1 MATNLHLL
9 GSCNEAFA
17 PTSRALAGLSQHLDA
32 LAGLADARTASRAR
46 ALQARVSEF
55 APNVTLVGQVKAGK
69 SKLANVLAGWPGLL
83 PSDVNPWTS
92 VVTTLSINARHE
104 GVATGAASGKAR
116 FTFFSRAEWDNLIHG
131 GGRLGELADRAGA
144 EDEMGAI
151 RVQIEA
157 MREKTKARL
166 GSHFELLLG
175 QEHSYG
181 YIDAELV
188 ERYVCMGDD
197 IELQEPGSKTGRFAD
212 ITKSAEFALDV
223 PQYDFALKLC
233 DTPGVNDT
241 FMMREQ
247 ITMRSLRGSELCVV
261 VLSAHQALTTV
272 DIALMRIIANLESRQ
287 IILFVN
293 RVDELADPA
302 TQIDEIRS
310 GIEQT
315 LKSFNVA
322 TDVEIIFGSAMWGEA
337 ALVGDR
343 ALLSGDSLAA
353 LESYAAARPDLTQKD
368 EWQTVWTLSGVP
380 ALLQAIG
387 HRISEGAGKRFVE
400 KVRRGALN
408 LASEANAT
416 LAARRPGLPAPS
428 LAMPEGNISPEA
440 AMAALVRKYETEVA
454 DLCAGLGKDLAQRL
468 DAAEIGFVKRATDS
482 LIHFL
487 GQYGEQGTWQY
498 DPTGLRVLQ
507 RSAYLSFARSLTA
520 KANALYA
527 NAANHVQSV
536 YGLVTDGT
544 SSVVRIEPPLT
555 PQVPP
560 PVSLG
565 KTIALDLQSNWW
577 RRWWQKRQG
586 YEAYAKDY
594 ARLIQTETHSM
605 TTELQE
611 GQVSVVL
618 GQIQAVLNDFLADH
632 QETIRRISVSGADSS
647 AQGHDAMPEMKP
659 ARDTTA
665 AFGQILKSLNDM
677 AA

>member
-1 MATNLHLL
+1 MAMNLDLL
-9 GSCNEAFA
+9 GSANQAFA
-17 PTSRALAGLSQHLDA
+17 PTSRALAGLSQHLDR
-32 LAGLADARTASRAR
+32 LAGIADPRTASRVR
-46 ALQARVSEF
+46 ALKARIAEF

-92 VVTTLSINARHE
+92 VVTTLSINAKTE
-104 GVATGAASGKAR
+104 GAAPDAAPGKAR

-144 EDEMGAI
+144 QDEMGAI
-151 RVQIEA
+151 RAQIEA

-197 IELQEPGSKTGRFAD
+197 IELQAPGSKTGRFAD
-212 ITKSAEFALDV
+212 ITKSAEFALEV

-293 RVDELADPA
+293 RVDELANPA
-302 TQIDEIRS
+302 AQIDEIRA

-322 TDVEIIFGSAMWGEA
+322 TDVKIIFGSAMWGEA
-337 ALVGDR
+337 ALIGDR
-343 ALLSGDSLAA
+343 DVLSADSLAA
-353 LESYAAARPDLTQKD
+353 LDSYAAARPDLPVEAGWD
-368 EWQTVWTLSGVP
+368 AVWELSGVP
-380 ALLQAIG
+380 TLLQAIG
-387 HRISEGAGKRFVE
+387 ERVSDGAGKRFVE

-416 LAARRPGLPAPS
+416 IAARRPGVSTPS
-428 LAMPEGNISPEA
+428 LALPEGNISPDV
-440 AMAALVRKYETEVA
+440 AMDALVKNYEAEVTA
-454 DLCAGLGKDLAQRL
+454 LCAGLANDLRQRL
-468 DAAEIGFVKRATDS
+468 EAAEAGFVKRATDS

-507 RSAYLSFARSLTA
+507 RSAYLSFARTLTS

-527 NAANHVQSV
+527 NAATHVQSV
-536 YGLVTDGT
+536 YGLVMNGASHT
-544 SSVVRIEPPLT
+544 VRIEPPLT

-594 ARLIQTETHSM
+594 TRLIQTETHSM
-605 TTELQE
+605 TIDLQE

-618 GQIQAVLNDFLADH
+618 GQVQSVLRDFLADH
-632 QETIRRISVSGADSS
+632 QETIRRISASGAEVREQ
-647 AQGHDAMPEMKP
+647 AHNVMPDVQP
-659 ARDTTA
+659 RSDTTA
-665 AFGQILKSLNDM
+665 TFGEILKSLSDM

>member
-1 MATNLHLL
+1 MAMNLDLL
-9 GSCNEAFA
+9 GRSNSAFA
-17 PTSRALAGLSQHLDA
+17 PTSQALAGLSQNLDR
-32 LAGLADARTASRAR
+32 LAGLADARTATRAR
-46 ALQARVSEF
+46 GLKARIAEF

-69 SKLANVLAGWPGLL
+69 SKLANVLVGWPGLL

-92 VVTTLSINARHE
+92 VVTTLSINAKPE
-104 GVATGAASGKAR
+104 VAGADATPGKAR
-116 FTFFSRAEWDNLIHG
+116 FTFFSRTEWDNLIQG

-144 EDEMGAI
+144 QDEMGAI
-151 RVQIEA
+151 RAQIEA

-166 GSHFELLLG
+166 GAHFEMLLG

-197 IELQEPGSKTGRFAD
+197 VEFQEPGAKTGRFAD

-223 PQYDFALKLC
+223 PQYDFALKIC

-293 RVDELADPA
+293 RVDELANPA
-302 TQIDEIRS
+302 AQIEEIHA
-310 GIEQT
+310 GIKQT
-315 LKSFNVA
+315 LKTFNVA
-322 TDVEIIFGSAMWGEA
+322 SDVKIIFGSAMWGEA
-337 ALVGDR
+337 ALMGDHG
-343 ALLSGDSLAA
+343 LLSADSLAA
-353 LESYAAARPDLTQKD
+353 LKSYAAARADLAGAED
-368 EWQTVWTLSGVP
+368 WDSVWELSGVP

-387 HRISEGAGKRFVE
+387 ERITDGAGKRFVE

-416 LAARRPGLPAPS
+416 LTTRQPGAPIPT
-428 LAMPEGNISPEA
+428 LALPEGNISPEV
-440 AMAALVRKYETEVA
+440 AMGALVKNYETELA
-454 DLCAGLGKDLAQRL
+454 ALCSGLAGDLSQRL
-468 DAAEIGFVKRATDS
+468 DAAEVGFVKRATDS

-507 RSAYLSFARSLTA
+507 RSAYLSFGRSLTG
-520 KANALYA
+520 KANTLYA
-527 NAANHVQSV
+527 NAAAHVQSV
-536 YGLVTDGT
+536 YGLMMNGA
-544 SSVVRIEPPLT
+544 SPAIRIEPPLV
-555 PQVPP
+555 PHLPP

-618 GQIQAVLNDFLADH
+618 EQVRTVLRDFLADH
-632 QETIRRISVSGADSS
+632 EETIRRISASGAEAHGQS
-647 AQGHDAMPEMKP
+647 QDAKP
-659 ARDTTA
+659 DEQPRHDTTVV
-665 AFGQILKSLNDM
+665 FGEILKSLNDM

>member
-1 MATNLHLL
+1 M
-9 GSCNEAFA
+9 S
-17 PTSRALAGLSQHLDA
+17 P
-32 LAGLADARTASRAR
+32 
-46 ALQARVSEF
+46 
-55 APNVTLVGQVKAGK
+55 
-69 SKLANVLAGWPGLL
+69 
-83 PSDVNPWTS
+83 
-92 VVTTLSINARHE
+92 TLSINAKPE
-104 GVATGAASGKAR
+104 VAGADATPGKAR
-116 FTFFSRAEWDNLIHG
+116 FTFFSRTEWDNLIQG

-144 EDEMGAI
+144 QDEMGAI
-151 RVQIEA
+151 RAQIEA

-166 GSHFELLLG
+166 GAHFEMLLG

-197 IELQEPGSKTGRFAD
+197 VEFQEPGAKTGRFAD

-223 PQYDFALKLC
+223 PQYDFALKIC

-293 RVDELADPA
+293 RVDELANPA
-302 TQIDEIRS
+302 AQIDEIHA
-310 GIEQT
+310 GIKQT

-322 TDVEIIFGSAMWGEA
+322 LDVKIIFGSAMWGEA
-337 ALVGDR
+337 ALMGDR
-343 ALLSGDSLAA
+343 ELLSADSLAA
-353 LESYAAARPDLTQKD
+353 LKSYAAARADLAGAD
-368 EWQTVWTLSGVP
+368 DWDSVWALSGVP

-387 HRISEGAGKRFVE
+387 ERITDGAGKRFVE

-416 LAARRPGLPAPS
+416 LTTRRPGTPIPT
-428 LAMPEGNISPEA
+428 LALPEGNISPEVA
-440 AMAALVRKYETEVA
+440 MGALVKNYEAEMAALCSGLA
-454 DLCAGLGKDLAQRL
+454 SDLSQRL
-468 DAAEIGFVKRATDS
+468 DAAEVGFVKRATDS

-487 GQYGEQGTWQY
+487 SQYGEQGTWQY

-507 RSAYLSFARSLTA
+507 RSAYLSFGRSLTS
-520 KANALYA
+520 KSNTLYA
-527 NAANHVQSV
+527 NAAAHVQSV
-536 YGLVTDGT
+536 YGLMMNGA
-544 SSVVRIEPPLT
+544 SPAIRIEPPLV
-555 PQVPP
+555 PHLPP

-618 GQIQAVLNDFLADH
+618 DQVRTVLRDFLADH
-632 QETIRRISVSGADSS
+632 QETIRRISASDTETDG
-647 AQGHDAMPEMKP
+647 QRQDAKP
-659 ARDTTA
+659 DVQPRHDTTVV
-665 AFGQILKSLNDM
+665 FGEILKSLNDM